1 MRYYL
6 ENNTLFIRGRFTAA
20 STGISGG
27 IRQVSTILNCTV
39 PSGFDHGD
47 PVRYLDRV
55 ISHSGMGPDYFGLMT
70 AVEMRHLC
78 VLKYDFVT
86 VFLTAGV
93 TGRTP
98 AGPDTI
104 NIIVHSAQGM
114 TDGAMLGGIITV
126 TGAKAQALRNMGF
139 GFAGTATDAV
149 VIAHEGEVTHTYA
162 GPVTGLGLRISAA
175 VLQGIP
181 EALKR
186 HEGEVVRTAPSLF
199 VYSRYGGEHWV
210 EWEPG
215 SCRYYPCHFPGQRCD
230 FCYCPFYPCLD
241 EELGQWVTG
250 SHNGRV
256 WNCSS
261 CTLLHEP
268 PVAGYLIENPEASLK
283 ELKSRKKGTVRI
295 P

>member
-20 STGISGG
+20 STGVAGG
-27 IRQVSTILNCTV
+27 IRQVSTVLNRCV
-39 PSGFDHGD
+39 PTGLDLDD
-47 PVRYLDRV
+47 PVRYLDLI
-55 ISHSGMGPDYFGLMT
+55 ISRSGMGPDYFGLMT

-78 VLKYDFVT
+78 VLQYDFVT
-86 VFLTAGV
+86 VFITAGMNGG
-93 TGRTP
+93 TS
-98 AGPDTI
+98 AGLHTI

-126 TGAKAQALRNMGF
+126 TGAKAQALRDMGF
-139 GFAGTATDAV
+139 SCTGTATDAV
-149 VIAHEGEVTHTYA
+149 VIAHEGPVAHTFA
-162 GPVTGLGLRISAA
+162 GPLTGLGQRISAA
-175 VLQGIP
+175 VLHGIP

-186 HEGEVVRTAPSLF
+186 HEGEIAREAHSLF
-199 VYSRYGGEHWV
+199 VYSRFGGEHWV

-241 EELGQWVTG
+241 EDLGQWVTG
-250 SHNGRV
+250 SQNRQV
-256 WNCSS
+256 WNCST

-268 PVAGYLIENPEASLK
+268 AVAGYLKENPEASLK
-283 ELKSRKKGTVRI
+283 ELKSRKNTV
-295 P
+295 